1 MQEQQAL
8 KTEIISSLDFLQT
21 DSLRLLAE
29 FTTFLQ
35 SKSGKFGT
43 QKPIVR
49 LGGLWAGTPEIT
61 AEDITDARHEMW
73 GRFGEDEI

>member
-8 KTEIISSLDFLQT
+8 KAEIISSLDFLPT

-35 SKSGKFGT
+35 SKFGRANT
-43 QKPIVR
+43 QRQIVR
-49 LGGLWAGTPEIT
+49 LGGLWADTPEIT
-61 AEDITDARHEMW
+61 AEDIAEARHEMW
-73 GRFGEDEI
+73 GKFGENEI